1 MVKTMSSSE
10 REILLAGV
18 GLKKHFPVMKGK
30 WTRRAKHVHAVDGVD
45 IFVRKGEVVGLVGES
60 GCGKTTLGRLVL
72 ALLEPTEG
80 ALFFDAPENGT
91 RRYAEIRGDIDRN
104 PPRNKGDRRFLEAHS
119 FEREFSVFRFGRKK
133 RRHFRRNTHIV
144 FQDPNSSL
152 DPRMLIKEI
161 IAEPLKAYH
170 YGSRKEIQQRV
181 LSLLSQCGLGP
192 EFMDRLPHELSG
204 GQRQRV
210 AIARALAMSPK
221 FIVLDE
227 PTSALDVSVQAQ
239 ILNLLK
245 QLRSDLD
252 LSFLFISHHL
262 VVVRHMSD
270 RIVVMYAGQIVE
282 SGESEKVFSHPL
294 HPYTVALLSAVPI
307 ADPNAHRERIL
318 LPGEIPDLINPP
330 RGCRFHPRCQYAFEF
345 CGWSAQE
352 ALEPFTT
359 VLTSGRYP
367 ELGRLSKIVRRSI
380 IDSYNFEIVVDG
392 KISDND
398 VQAIYGA
405 IRKETEEGVRSLS
418 AVEEIRIQPS
428 GEGSTLAVKL
438 HHYIDSKLIN
448 VEGHW
453 VKCHLYNEN
462 GIKLTSQ
469 SQASLHGK
477 YET

>member
-1 MVKTMSSSE
+1 MKLVKAMRSSE
-10 REILLAGV
+10 REILLAGI

-30 WTRRAKHVHAVDGVD
+30 WTRRAKQVHAVDGVN

-80 ALFFDAPENGT
+80 ALFFEAPEDVT
-91 RRYAEIRGDIDRN
+91 SRYTEIRQDLDQN
-104 PPRNKGDRRFLEAHS
+104 PPHNRRDHRSLETHS
-119 FEREFSVFRFGRKK
+119 FEKKFSVFRFGRKK
-133 RRHFRRNTHIV
+133 RRQFRRSTHIV

-161 IAEPLKAYH
+161 IAEPLRAYH
-170 YGSRKEIQQRV
+170 YGSRKDIDERV
-181 LSLLSQCGLGP
+181 ASLLSQCGLGS
-192 EFMDRLPHELSG
+192 EFMHRFPHELSG

-262 VVVRHMSD
+262 VVVRHMAD
-270 RIVVMYAGQIVE
+270 RIVVMYAGQVVE
-282 SGESEKVFSHPL
+282 SGESEQVFRHPL

-307 ADPNAHRERIL
+307 ADPNTHRERIF
-318 LPGEIPDLINPP
+318 LPGEIPNLIDPP
-330 RGCRFHPRCQYAFEF
+330 RGCRFHPRCNRAFEL

-352 ALEPFTT
+352 VLEPFTT
-359 VLTSGRYP
+359 LLTSGRYP
-367 ELGRLSKIVRRSI
+367 QLSHLSNIVRRTI
-380 IDSYNFEIVVDG
+380 IDDHNFEVVING
-392 KISDND
+392 KISGND
-398 VQAIYGA
+398 IQAIYGA
-405 IRKETEEGVRSLS
+405 IRKETSEENIRSLS
-418 AVEEIRIQPS
+418 AVEEIQIKPS
-428 GEGSTLAVKL
+428 GVDSSVAVRL
-438 HHYIDSKLIN
+438 HNYADPKLIN
-448 VEGHW
+448 VEGQM
-453 VKCHLYNEN
+453 VKCHLYTRNEQN
-462 GIKLTSQ
+462 
-469 SQASLHGK
+469 
-477 YET
+477 

>member
-1 MVKTMSSSE
+1 MKLVRTMQSSE
-10 REILLAGV
+10 REILLAGI
-18 GLKKHFPVMKGK
+18 GLKKHFPVMKAK
-30 WTRRAKHVHAVDGVD
+30 WTQRAKYVHAVDGVN

-80 ALFFDAPENGT
+80 ALFFDAPQDVISRYVEICRDLDQNPT
-91 RRYAEIRGDIDRN
+91 RHKRDHRS
-104 PPRNKGDRRFLEAHS
+104 LEAHS
-119 FEREFSVFRFGRKK
+119 YEKEFSVFRFGRKK
-133 RRHFRRNTHIV
+133 RKQFRRSTHIV

-161 IAEPLKAYH
+161 VAEPLKAYH
-170 YGSRKEIQQRV
+170 YGPRKDIDERV
-181 LSLLSQCGLGP
+181 SSLLSQCGLGP
-192 EFMDRLPHELSG
+192 EFMDRFPHELSG

-210 AIARALAMSPK
+210 AVARALAMSPK

-270 RIVVMYAGQIVE
+270 RIVVMYAGQVVE
-282 SGESEKVFSHPL
+282 SGESEQVFRRPL

-307 ADPNAHRERIL
+307 ADPNTHRERIF
-318 LPGEIPDLINPP
+318 LPGEIPSLIDPP
-330 RGCRFHPRCQYAFEF
+330 RGCRFHPRCKQAFEL

-352 ALEPFTT
+352 VLEPFTT

-367 ELGRLSKIVRRSI
+367 ELGHISNVVQRTI
-380 IDSYNFEIVVDG
+380 IDSYNFEVVING

-398 VQAIYGA
+398 IQTINDA
-405 IRKETEEGVRSLS
+405 IRKETSEENIRSLS
-418 AVEEIRIQPS
+418 AIEEIRIRSS
-428 GEGSTLAVKL
+428 GEDSRVAVRLHDYSDPKL
-438 HHYIDSKLIN
+438 VN
-448 VEGHW
+448 VEGRF
-453 VKCHLYNEN
+453 VKCHLYTENESN
-462 GIKLTSQ
+462 
-469 SQASLHGK
+469 
-477 YET
+477 